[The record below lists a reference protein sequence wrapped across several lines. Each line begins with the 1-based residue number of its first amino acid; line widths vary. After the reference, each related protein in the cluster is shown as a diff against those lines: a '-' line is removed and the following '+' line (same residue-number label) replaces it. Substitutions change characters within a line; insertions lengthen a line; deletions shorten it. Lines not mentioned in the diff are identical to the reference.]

1 MNPQEQHAFEPD
13 EIMAYLDGELAP
25 VQALE
30 VATHLDH
37 CAECARLA
45 EGIRSTSS
53 QMREW
58 TVEAP
63 SPQMGE
69 VALSTLKRFPAP
81 AQKKN
86 LISWVKDWWHASGWI
101 GLAKSP
107 YSWVVGCLVL
117 AACLT
122 LGSHFLSHSQSEN
135 EVLDAWEQMQQLGR
149 VHVPAATKSS
159 RSNPVA
165 SPAPSATQGEPIAR
179 IQYEAANQLETNESE
194 AEGEGAGGGN
204 APALSAVTTPMI
216 AQTASV
222 TIVPANYE
230 QASASLEALAK
241 THGGYLQK
249 LDASAQAGQA
259 RSVSAT
265 LRIPAAQLG
274 DFLSEAKKL
283 GRVVQFSQENEEVTD
298 QYVDVTARLK
308 SARTTEQR
316 LIELQSTRTGKL
328 SDVLEVERELERV
341 RGEIEQMQGEQAVL
355 VHRVQYASVDLS
367 LQEEYRENL
376 HSESTSKLTTI
387 WNAVVEG
394 FRNLENGI
402 VSLLVF
408 LLAYGPSI
416 LFWLAIVGVP
426 AWLIWR
432 RRHRAQSPA
441 K

>member
-1 MNPQEQHAFEPD
+1 MNQQAKHAFEPE

-25 VQALE
+25 GRALE

-45 EGIRSTSS
+45 EGIRGTSS

-58 TVEAP
+58 TVEAH
-63 SPQMGE
+63 SPQMDE
-69 VALSTLKRFPAP
+69 VVLSAIQGIPPPKG
-81 AQKKN
+81 KKN
-86 LISWVKDWWHASGWI
+86 VLSRLMDWWRANGWV

-107 YSWVVGCLVL
+107 FLWAPAVLLLLFWIFTPSLLRVRFTPEEARELL
-117 AACLT
+117 AAKQQRDAA
-122 LGSHFLSHSQSEN
+122 SSLSASRASRD
-135 EVLDAWEQMQQLGR
+135 VAPAPP
-149 VHVPAATKSS
+149 PAA
-159 RSNPVA
+159 
-165 SPAPSATQGEPIAR
+165 SAEFERQQNYAR
-179 IQYEAANQLETNESE
+179 ADQLAQTDESMKQAADS
-194 AEGEGAGGGN
+194 GGGN
-204 APALSAVTTPMI
+204 APALSAVTAPMI

-222 TIVPANYE
+222 TLVPSNYD
-230 QASASLEALAK
+230 QASGGLEALAK
-241 THGGYLQK
+241 AHGGYVQK
-249 LDASAQAGQA
+249 LDATAQVGQA
-259 RSVSAT
+259 RSISAT
-265 LRIPAAQLG
+265 LRIPSVELTA
-274 DFLSEAKKL
+274 FLSDTKKL
-283 GRVVQFSQENEEVTD
+283 GRVVEFSQENEEVTD

-355 VHRVQYASVDLS
+355 VDRVQYSSVDLS
-367 LQEEYRENL
+367 LEEEYRENL
-376 HSESTSKLTTI
+376 RSESTSKMTTI

-394 FRNLENGI
+394 FHHLQDGI

-426 AWLIWR
+426 VWLIWR
-432 RRHRAQSPA
+432 RRRRAQSAA